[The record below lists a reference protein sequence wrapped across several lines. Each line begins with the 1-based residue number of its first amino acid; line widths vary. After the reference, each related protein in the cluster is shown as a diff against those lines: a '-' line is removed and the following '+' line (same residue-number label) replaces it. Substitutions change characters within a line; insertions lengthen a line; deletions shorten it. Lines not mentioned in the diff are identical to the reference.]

1 MRPVY
6 TFRTNNVPRPLLEVS
21 DLTPAERATVDDL
34 EDDATVFRYRGD
46 IIALD
51 DIMVAPDDLKAEGYD
66 GYSAWSIGNG
76 IAVRFFDREGN
87 ALDYGDAIVVAAYT
101 NN

>member
-1 MRPVY
+1 MSTY
-6 TFRTNNVPRPLLEVS
+6 SFRTNNIPRPLLEAS
-21 DLTPAERATVDDL
+21 QLTPAERATVDYL

-66 GYSAWSIGNG
+66 GYAAWSIGNG

-87 ALDYGDAIVVAAYT
+87 PVGDGGEIVVAAYT